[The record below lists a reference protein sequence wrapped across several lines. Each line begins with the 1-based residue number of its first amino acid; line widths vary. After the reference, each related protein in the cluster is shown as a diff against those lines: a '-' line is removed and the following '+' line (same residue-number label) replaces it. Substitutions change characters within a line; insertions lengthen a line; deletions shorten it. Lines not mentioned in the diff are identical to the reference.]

1 MSYRRILVA
10 TDFSPHARTALE
22 HARDL
27 VRAAGGRVVLMTA
40 LDAPDP
46 LTMVGGAIKT
56 PLDLTEARAAAEER
70 LRAEAR
76 AVGLGQSLEAVVVR
90 DRRPEV
96 EILAAADQAGADLI
110 VVGTHGFSGVK
121 RWLLGSVSERVL
133 RAATV
138 PVLLVPAPEAADA

>member
-1 MSYRRILVA
+1 MSYRRLLVA
-10 TDFSPHARTALE
+10 TDFSPHARRALE

-27 VRAAGGRVVLMTA
+27 VRAGGGRVLLMTA

-46 LTMVGGAIKT
+46 HTMVGGALKT
-56 PLDLTEARAAAEER
+56 PMDLAAARAAAEER
-70 LRAEAR
+70 LRAEAA
-76 AVGLGQSLEAVVVR
+76 AVGLGQSLEGVVVR

-96 EILAAADQAGADLI
+96 EILAAADQTGADLI
-110 VVGTHGFSGVK
+110 VVGTHGYSGMK

-138 PVLLVPAPEAADA
+138 PVLLVPGPGGEE